1 MHWTPAAFY
10 EVTAE
15 HLRCTL
21 CPHLCLL
28 ADGAAGECHVRRRSG
43 ARLETATFASAV
55 RHLVPIERKPLFH
68 FRPGVQA
75 LTLAAP
81 GCSLR
86 CDYCQNYRLSQ
97 FGRVP
102 EAAWQAT
109 PLDPV
114 EVVSAA
120 HQARAIVAL
129 SYSEPSLAA
138 ELTLALAAE
147 GRRLGVDVVWKTNG
161 FVTDQA
167 LRVLAPALAA
177 ANVDLKSTDDEAHR
191 ALTGAPVAPVL
202 AALEALVRAG
212 VWVEVST
219 PLIPGF
225 NDDEGALER
234 LAQAVRALG
243 AHVPWHLVRFVPE
256 FRMRERPPATPA
268 ALEAAVHIARRAGLQ
283 FVYVDKALGDAARH
297 TRCPGCDTV
306 VVQRR
311 LGHPVRSLLAHGAC
325 PRCERLIP
333 GRWSEVAHG

>member
-28 ADGAAGECHVRRRSG
+28 ADGAVGECHVRRRVG

-81 GCSLR
+81 GCSFR

-114 EVVSAA
+114 EVVTAA
-120 HQARAIVAL
+120 RRARAVVAL

-138 ELTLALAAE
+138 ELTLALSTE
-147 GRRLGVDVVWKTNG
+147 GRRHGVDVVWKTNG
-161 FVTDQA
+161 FVTAQA
-167 LRVLAPALAA
+167 LSILAPALAA
-177 ANVDLKSTDDEAHR
+177 ANVDLKSIDDDAHR
-191 ALTGAPVAPVL
+191 TLTGASVAPVL
-202 AALEALVRAG
+202 STLAALVRAG

-219 PLIPGF
+219 PVIPGF
-225 NDDEGALER
+225 NDDQGSLER
-234 LAQAVRALG
+234 LAQSVHELG

-256 FRMRERPPATPA
+256 FRLRERPPATPA
-268 ALEAAVHIARRAGLQ
+268 ALETAVRIARRTGLQ
-283 FVYVDKALGDAARH
+283 FVYVDKALGEAVRD
-297 TRCPGCDTV
+297 TCCPGCGTV

-311 LGHPVRSLLAHGAC
+311 LGQPVRNLLAHGAC
-325 PRCERLIP
+325 PHCERLIP
-333 GRWSEVAHG
+333 GRWSEVVHG